1 MTNLSNFSKLGL
13 SDIIIK
19 ALQEK
24 WFEKPTEIQEKTIPL
39 FLKWNKDII
48 GQAQTWTGKTAS
60 FWLPLLELI
69 NESDKWIQAI
79 ILTPT
84 RELAIQVT
92 EEINSY
98 KWVKKLK
105 LATIYW
111 WQSISHEFAKLKGW
125 IHIVIWTPWRI
136 MDHLDRK
143 SLNISKVKY
152 FVLDEADEML
162 NMWFIDDIEFILQST
177 PQDKK
182 MLFFS
187 ATMPKIIVNIAK
199 KYMREYEVVSV
210 TDKQDVTK
218 LIEQIYFQ
226 VNHWDKFEALSRI
239 IDIEDQFLWIVFC
252 RTRNEVDVVTN
263 QLQNRWYNADW
274 LHWDIKQSLREKILN
289 KLKVWKINILVATD
303 VAARWIDINNLTH
316 VINYSLPWD
325 SESYTH
331 RIGRTWRAWKTGTA
345 VTFVTPDE
353 YRKLFFIQRNTNNEI
368 KKEKLP
374 SASDVL
380 QNKKQRIIDW
390 IINTA
395 NKEDLSN
402 VLEIA
407 KELLSKWWTPENLVA
422 AILKTYYKNE
432 LEPKNYKNISEANSL
447 IDNQWVTRLFIA
459 RWKRDWINPRNIIK
473 LINELIRIDSH
484 KIKDIAIF
492 DEFSFLNMPFLEAE
506 QLLKEIKK
514 TTRYWS
520 KPLIVKAKK
529 K

>member
-1 MTNLSNFSKLGL
+1 MTNLSNFKKLWL
-13 SDIIIK
+13 SDNIIK

-39 FLKWNKDII
+39 FLSWNKDII
-48 GQAQTWTGKTAS
+48 WQAQTWTGKTAS
-60 FWLPLLELI
+60 FWLPLLEMI
-69 NESDKWIQAI
+69 NENDKWVQAI

-98 KWVKKLK
+98 KWSKKLK

-111 WQSISHEFAKLKGW
+111 WQSLSHEFSKLKSW
-125 IHIVIWTPWRI
+125 VHIVIWTPWRI
-136 MDHLDRK
+136 IDHLGRK
-143 SLNISKVKY
+143 SLDIWKIKY

-162 NMWFIDDIEFILQST
+162 NMWFIEDIENILKST
-177 PQDKK
+177 PKEKK

-187 ATMPKIIVNIAK
+187 ATMPKEILNIAK
-199 KYMREYEVVSV
+199 KYMREYDVVSIV
-210 TDKQDVTK
+210 NKQDVTN

-226 VNHWDKFEALSRI
+226 VNYWDKFEALSRI
-239 IDIEDQFLWIVFC
+239 IDIEDVFLWIIFC
-252 RTRNEVDVVTN
+252 RTKNDVDTLTN

-289 KLKVWKINILVATD
+289 KLKDWKINILVATD

-331 RIGRTWRAWKTGTA
+331 RIWRTWRAWKTGTA
-345 VTFVTPDE
+345 ITFVTPDE
-353 YRKLFFIQRNTNNEI
+353 YRKLFFIQKDTKNDI

-374 SASDVL
+374 SVSDVL
-380 QNKKQRIIDW
+380 ENKKQRIIEW
-390 IINTA
+390 ILNNA

-402 VLEIA
+402 LINIA
-407 KELLSKWWTPENLVA
+407 KELLKKWSPENIIA
-422 AILKTYYKNE
+422 WMLKTFYKNE
-432 LEPKNYKNISEANSL
+432 LEPASYRNINENNSW
-447 IDNQWVTRLFIA
+447 IDNQWITRLFIA
-459 RWKRDWINPRNIIK
+459 RWKRDWMNPRKIIK
-473 LINELIRIDSH
+473 I
-484 KIKDIAIF
+484 IKDLIKIDPYKIENITVM

-506 QLLKEIKK
+506 QLLNEIKK
-514 TTRYWS
+514 TTKYWS